1 MDNTMDKSSVP
12 GMDKA
17 AMRRRARM
25 RALLIL
31 CTAVTLIAPAISRST
46 ADSQISRSSRA
57 PIAQSGDQMNQ
68 GLQFR
73 LSEGREQPDKTSS
86 APPAQAAP
94 LPDAETESVL
104 ARLKPINTD
113 P

>member
-1 MDNTMDKSSVP
+1 MDNIMDKRFVP

-17 AMRRRARM
+17 AMRRRAHM

-31 CTAVTLIAPAISRST
+31 CTAVTLVAPAISRST

-57 PIAQSGDQMNQ
+57 PVAQSGDQMNQ

-73 LSEGREQPDKTSS
+73 LSEGSEQPEKTSS
-86 APPAQAAP
+86 APPAHGAP
-94 LPDAETESVL
+94 LSEADTESV
-104 ARLKPINTD
+104 
-113 P
+113 